1 MFIRFW
7 GIFWVD
13 GRSKSSIT
21 NGFAAI
27 ARICGH
33 QDESIEGVRMLLQNS
48 THTWL
53 LILDNADNK
62 DLDMA
67 QFLPAGR
74 NGSILITTRL
84 TECAKHQTVGKD
96 HYERLNEE
104 AAINLLLKACEI
116 EIGTRVKHEDHARTI
131 VRLLGCHAL
140 AVIQAGAAISQN
152 LCSLGR
158 YKDIFHVR
166 RQDLFE
172 FFPKQAKSEYGG
184 VYATFEVTAKYLEVR
199 DDQVARDALQ
209 LLNFYAFMHFSD
221 FPEEAFEEAWKNS
234 LDEKIVPS
242 NSLTDDEKDIEE
254 LDPWHRTHLPTFM
267 QSNRHDAS
275 LDMLRVHKA
284 RSLLS
289 SLSLVTFDS
298 TRGMTR
304 MHPVSHFWSRD
315 RLQEPDLSTN
325 ARLNCVAVLSLS
337 IKDPY
342 TTDPMPLSRNLHPHI
357 ESIAHSLNEWDDPVH
372 CFYLQQSI
380 YRLSYV
386 LYYLGYDSAL
396 FELLRM
402 IPIKDDESWM
412 RTTNA
417 QNIQLLHGRSMHNYG
432 DASEAVLV
440 LERLNKVRSAT
451 LDADNPEFL
460 DSQYEVAMAYLEM
473 KHTSKAIPLLE
484 HICHTRNQTLS
495 LESNDRLAVMHELAG
510 AYLQI
515 EKTTKAIK
523 LLEETVEIMTKT
535 LRPEHPNRLAS
546 QHELARAYL
555 MQDET
560 DKAIDLLEGV
570 VEIRNRTLRSEHPD
584 RLRSQHALARAYLD
598 ANLTDKAITLFEV
611 VVDMRRRTLRPDH
624 PDGLGSQQ
632 ELARAYL
639 KAKKMDE
646 AIAIFEGVV
655 EIQEKTL
662 GEGHPDR
669 VGSIYSLAHCYYRTE
684 NYERALEL
692 ARSIEGVAR
701 NRGRE
706 KIADWNAELIGWIF
720 QEMDKEKNIPRS
732 LPSSS

>member
-7 GIFWVD
+7 GVFWVD

-33 QDESIEGVRMLLQNS
+33 QDESLEGVRMWLQNS

-96 HYERLNEE
+96 HYERLDEE
-104 AAINLLLKACEI
+104 TAINLLLKACDI
-116 EIGTRVKHEDHARTI
+116 EIGTRVEHEDHARTI

-172 FFPKQAKSEYGG
+172 FFPEQAKSEYGG
-184 VYATFEVTAKYLEVR
+184 VYAAFEVTAKYLEVR
-199 DDQVARDALQ
+199 DDQVAKDALQ

-242 NSLTDDEKDIEE
+242 NSVTDDEKDIEE

-315 RLQEPDLSTN
+315 RLRGTDFDTN
-325 ARLNCVAVLSLS
+325 TRLNCFAVLSLS
-337 IKDPY
+337 IKNPY
-342 TTDPMPLSRNLHPHI
+342 AVDPMPLSRQLHPHI
-357 ESIAHSLNEWDDPVH
+357 ESIAHSLNEWDNPVH
-372 CFYLQQSI
+372 NFHLQQSI
-380 YRLSYV
+380 FRLSYV
-386 LYYLGYDSAL
+386 LYSLGYGSAL
-396 FELLRM
+396 FELLHM
-402 IPIKDDESWM
+402 IPIKDDEAWM
-412 RTTNA
+412 RTKND
-417 QNIQLLHGRSMHNYG
+417 QNIQLLHGRSMRRCG
-432 DASEAVLV
+432 DAREAMLV
-440 LERLNKVRSAT
+440 LERLNKVRSDT
-451 LDADNPEFL
+451 LDAD
-460 DSQYEVAMAYLEM
+460 DSKVLNSQCEVAMAYLMIEE
-473 KHTSKAIPLLE
+473 TSKAISLLE
-484 HICHTRNQTLS
+484 QIYHTQNETLS
-495 LESNDRLAVMHELAG
+495 RESDDRLVTMHELAR
-510 AYLQI
+510 AYLNI
-515 EKTTKAIK
+515 EETTKAIK
-523 LLEETVEIMTKT
+523 LLEETVEIWTRT
-535 LRPEHPNRLAS
+535 LRPEHQNRLAS

-555 MQDET
+555 MQNET
-560 DKAIDLLEGV
+560 GKAI
-570 VEIRNRTLRSEHPD
+570 
-584 RLRSQHALARAYLD
+584 AL
-598 ANLTDKAITLFEV
+598 
-611 VVDMRRRTLRPDH
+611 
-624 PDGLGSQQ
+624 
-632 ELARAYL
+632 
-639 KAKKMDE
+639 
-646 AIAIFEGVV
+646 FEGVV
-655 EIQEKTL
+655 
-662 GEGHPDR
+662 
-669 VGSIYSLAHCYYRTE
+669 
-684 NYERALEL
+684 
-692 ARSIEGVAR
+692 
-701 NRGRE
+701 RE
-706 KIADWNAELIGWIF
+706 KVADWNAELIGWIF
-720 QEMDKEKNIPRS
+720 EEMDKEKNIPRS